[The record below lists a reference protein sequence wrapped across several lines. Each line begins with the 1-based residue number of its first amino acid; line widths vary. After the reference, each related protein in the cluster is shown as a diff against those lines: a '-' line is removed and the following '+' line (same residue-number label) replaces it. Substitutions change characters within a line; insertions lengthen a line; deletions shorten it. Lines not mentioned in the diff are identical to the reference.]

1 MYLRELR
8 IRNLK
13 LLRDFSLSFTNERG
27 EPRMWTVIVGEN
39 GTCKTSILQAVALAA
54 AGARHVNALAGNAVA
69 LRDRRPPPTD
79 PPLMEVEAT
88 FGLSAAWRQTRW
100 YPGDPG
106 STTETADLR
115 VNSNVKLPIEAK
127 DLVGVSAYVDAE
139 AGAVDPIVEARSQDA
154 PLWFVA
160 GYGVHRMLPRSPE
173 MQPDLARPSI
183 DRLRPLFQ
191 PVDLIGT
198 AFANILP
205 RDKAQAYGRV
215 LKKAL
220 FGAADLLPGFEDME
234 LRGQGGI
241 AHARSLQESHRFVQS
256 LPGGKL
262 KLAAS
267 WLSHGYQSTIAWI
280 ADLVGHILW
289 EAKPDDDMAPDEMEG
304 LVLIDE
310 IDLHLHPSWQR
321 MLIPALKQTFPRLQ
335 FVVTT
340 HSPLTL
346 VGLRPDQDEIVRLDI
361 DPSSG
366 DVRVLDLK
374 QGQPHEPD
382 PRLMTGTEIY
392 QEYFGIEK
400 FHPARLGE
408 LLRRHRY
415 LAADPN
421 RGAEQDGELTRI
433 EEELRQE
440 GVEPDFPRVP
450 RVRS

>member
-1 MYLRELR
+1 MYLRELH

-39 GTCKTSILQAVALAA
+39 GTCKTSILQSVALAA
-54 AGARHVNALAGNAVA
+54 AGARHVNALAGNALA
-69 LRDRRPPPTD
+69 LRDRRPSSS
-79 PPLMEVEAT
+79 PLMEVEAT
-88 FGLSAAWRQTRW
+88 FGLSTAWQKWRW
-100 YPGDPG
+100 YPGDPEPL
-106 STTETADLR
+106 SETVDLC
-115 VNSNVKLPIEAK
+115 VGSNVKLPAEGK
-127 DLVGVSAYVDAE
+127 DLVGVSAYVNTQ
-139 AGAVDPIVEARSQDA
+139 AGMVDPIVEARSKDA

-160 GYGVHRMLPRSPE
+160 GYGVHRMLPRNPE

-205 RDKAQAYGRV
+205 REKAQAYGRV

-220 FGAADLLPGFEDME
+220 FGAPDLLPGFDDME

-256 LPGGKL
+256 LPSGKL

-280 ADLVGHILW
+280 ADLIGHILW
-289 EAKPDDDMAPDEMEG
+289 EAKPADDMAPEEMEG

-335 FVVTT
+335 FIVTT

-366 DVRVLDLK
+366 DVKVLDLK

-392 QEYFGIEK
+392 QEYFGIER
-400 FHPARLGE
+400 FYPTHLGE

-415 LAADPN
+415 LAADPT
-421 RGAEQDGELTRI
+421 RSDAQDEELGRI
-433 EEELRQE
+433 EEQLRQE
-440 GVEPDFPRVP
+440 GVEPDFPREP
-450 RVRS
+450 RVGP